1 MVCCA
6 PENTAPI
13 TPLYVPTLPSAMVEP
28 FEEAA
33 PPPPDETLELTAVR
47 APALLAVAPC
57 EPARPVGPLAS
68 AADEHWVVVVV
79 LEEAAEPPAAL
90 VVVVVLVLPPAGVV
104 VVDDD
109 EHDALPPRA
118 WAPVPPTTLEP
129 APPAPPCR
137 IGLCAAASM
146 ADCESRLP
154 HPAKS
159 RATHASARPPT
170 HDRCRSW
177 RMRPF
182 TPGVPLVRTAPR

>member
-47 APALLAVAPC
+47 APGLLAVAPC

-90 VVVVVLVLPPAGVV
+90 VVVVVLVLPPAGSVV
-104 VVDDD
+104 VVVVAVVVLVVDED

-118 WAPVPPTTLEP
+118 WAPVPQTPLEP
-129 APPAPPCR
+129 APPAP
-137 IGLCAAASM
+137 
-146 ADCESRLP
+146 
-154 HPAKS
+154 
-159 RATHASARPPT
+159 
-170 HDRCRSW
+170 
-177 RMRPF
+177 
-182 TPGVPLVRTAPR
+182 

>member
-47 APALLAVAPC
+47 APGLLAVAPC

-68 AADEHWVVVVV
+68 APDEHWVVVVVVV

-90 VVVVVLVLPPAGVV
+90 VVLVLPPAGLVVVVV

-118 WAPVPPTTLEP
+118 WGPVPPTTLEP

-137 IGLCAAASM
+137 IGLCA
-146 ADCESRLP
+146 
-154 HPAKS
+154 
-159 RATHASARPPT
+159 
-170 HDRCRSW
+170 
-177 RMRPF
+177 
-182 TPGVPLVRTAPR
+182 